1 MHSIKTHPFHLS
13 IDFTRLTT
21 IATLHILVLP
31 PRIITEP
38 DKYLSFVSK
47 RQFATLASI
56 PAPTDVTETGF
67 AVLGV
72 LGVDYANVVIGK
84 AFRTIAMGMNV
95 RNTLKRGYAA
105 VCSAIHVYASH
116 WRKKKDVQIEL
127 RQPLLSEKTP
137 RKPIEKERIVKTKI
151 TRVNPNPLH
160 PVSQEVK
167 IQPNQRS
174 DNIRDSGSPEKK
186 ESQGETI
193 HSPRQPSSPEDV
205 SSMPQNSP
213 HTPQR
218 MEGSRNVSPVYGNAS
233 GPRAVDLHSRSQVS
247 ISPPSLT
254 PRYLP
259 RFPNTERSL
268 RSSFSRSS
276 PRVSP
281 TIHIASPQTTT
292 VSGQPSSRIPRPNF
306 NRGGS
311 HLLGTSDIIAS
322 KLGQVVKRSADEEPF
337 QMCKRRKLNVG
348 PTTNDASAGMK
359 SYIPVISSRYIS
371 NAKLPKRAALERSH
385 YPRNPPNLPT
395 KLSRIPRLQKQ
406 SVSVKTRP
414 LHSSRVESVTSGD
427 CRYGRDH
434 PENVGARTSLGDDH
448 DQSISPHPSLSTISS
463 VNSEIQA
470 STSTVSTNPTPEP
483 PEFSPSTFTN
493 QAPSDSGE
501 GTFPSPRI
509 PSSSLTASP
518 SLSLSPQVPPE
529 FLELLR
535 LSIYSI
541 EHLASSASPLEQL
554 TLRVWVAMCLLGKQ
568 RGAIRAF
575 KKLWGKYSVKPPIGW
590 EENDETSCECTSTSR
605 GIDSQP
611 ERPTLDA
618 TSRSQSPVRDLSP
631 PPPFRRGR
639 IRVGGNG
646 GAALVGLQYRYY
658 RATFAGRDLPVLLVG
673 YCCPI
678 TKKLICGYG
687 GTKDGERVYLSSWR
701 CVSNLNLDSFV

>member
-1 MHSIKTHPFHLS
+1 
-13 IDFTRLTT
+13 
-21 IATLHILVLP
+21 
-31 PRIITEP
+31 
-38 DKYLSFVSK
+38 
-47 RQFATLASI
+47 
-56 PAPTDVTETGF
+56 
-67 AVLGV
+67 
-72 LGVDYANVVIGK
+72 
-84 AFRTIAMGMNV
+84 
-95 RNTLKRGYAA
+95 
-105 VCSAIHVYASH
+105 
-116 WRKKKDVQIEL
+116 
-127 RQPLLSEKTP
+127 
-137 RKPIEKERIVKTKI
+137 
-151 TRVNPNPLH
+151 
-160 PVSQEVK
+160 
-167 IQPNQRS
+167 
-174 DNIRDSGSPEKK
+174 
-186 ESQGETI
+186 
-193 HSPRQPSSPEDV
+193 
-205 SSMPQNSP
+205 
-213 HTPQR
+213 
-218 MEGSRNVSPVYGNAS
+218 
-233 GPRAVDLHSRSQVS
+233 
-247 ISPPSLT
+247 
-254 PRYLP
+254 
-259 RFPNTERSL
+259 
-268 RSSFSRSS
+268 
-276 PRVSP
+276 
-281 TIHIASPQTTT
+281 
-292 VSGQPSSRIPRPNF
+292 
-306 NRGGS
+306 
-311 HLLGTSDIIAS
+311 
-322 KLGQVVKRSADEEPF
+322 
-337 QMCKRRKLNVG
+337 MCKRRKLNVG

-359 SYIPVISSRYIS
+359 SYIPIISSRYIS
-371 NAKLPKRAALERSH
+371 NSKLPKRAALERSH

-427 CRYGRDH
+427 CRSPSMSLERDIIATTFPLPETFASTRICETNDDGRDH

-448 DQSISPHPSLSTISS
+448 DQSISPHPSPSTISS

-470 STSTVSTNPTPEP
+470 STSTVSTSPTPEP

-493 QAPSDSGE
+493 QTPSDSGE

-618 TSRSQSPVRDLSP
+618 TSTSQSPVRDLSP

-646 GAALVGLQYRYY
+646 GAALVGPQYRYY

-678 TKKLICGYG
+678 TKKLICCYG
-687 GTKDGERVYLSSWR
+687 GTKGGERVYLSSWR
-701 CVSNLNLDSFV
+701 CVSNLNLDSFI